1 MKMNLDD
8 PKLTAYALGE
18 LDEPERSTIA
28 RAIAESAEAQRFVDE
43 MRELAGM
50 LKNEFAAELA
60 KETPALVR
68 PTKGAFEVADDF
80 GRAGG
85 SRSLIGIHDDPW
97 FW

>member
-43 MRELAGM
+43 MRELSAA
-50 LKNEFAAELA
+50 LKNELCAQRRVRSKSPMILGEPEAA
-60 KETPALVR
+60 AL
-68 PTKGAFEVADDF
+68 
-80 GRAGG
+80 
-85 SRSLIGIHDDPW
+85 
-97 FW
+97 